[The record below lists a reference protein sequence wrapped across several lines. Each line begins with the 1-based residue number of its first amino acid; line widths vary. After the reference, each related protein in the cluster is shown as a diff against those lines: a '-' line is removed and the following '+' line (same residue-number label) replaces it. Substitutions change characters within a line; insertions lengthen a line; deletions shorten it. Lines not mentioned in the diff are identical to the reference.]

1 MNCAKAHAAPQ
12 WVYSPERLKYPLKR
26 VGAKGEG
33 KFQRI
38 TWDEAVSLIA
48 DKLKEQKARYGP
60 ESLGILS
67 PARRSY
73 SDYLYRF
80 LMTHGSPNYGH
91 SGICAMQRGFTFAY
105 TLGGH
110 PWPITPTPI

>member
-1 MNCAKAHAAPQ
+1 M
-12 WVYSPERLKYPLKR
+12 ERRSGSIRRSDCSYPLKR
-26 VGAKGEG
+26 IGAKGEG

-38 TWDEAVSLIA
+38 GWDEAIAIIA

-91 SGICAMQRGFTFAY
+91 SGICCAAAY
-105 TLGGH
+105 VHLHVHAGRAHARTTTM
-110 PWPITPTPI
+110 PI